1 MALENGFSYGS
12 SDEAAFAL
20 NAPAN
25 GTVKEA
31 QIKGYQIVLRS
42 AMSYNV
48 LSRAS
53 SAGARA
59 FESATK
65 LVVANMIR
73 SFGKRAE
80 VQMLYGQRGLGVVG
94 SVDALTIKLT
104 ISTADWAAG
113 IWSGMK
119 GAEIEVRSSAGALRG
134 VATIA
139 AVDLNGRALVLN
151 AIPAGTVATDVLWY
165 KGAYG
170 NEMVGLDKIISNTG
184 VLFNID
190 AAQYEL
196 WKGNTYDVG
205 SAQLSFAKIQ
215 DAISLGVEKGLDSD
229 VKVMVNPKTWANL
242 LTEQA
247 ALRMYDSTYKA
258 SEAENGSQSIKFHGQ
273 NGIIEIVPSIYI
285 KEGVA
290 YIVDDMDF
298 LKVGS
303 TDMTFNLPGAGPD
316 QFLRQLEN
324 NAGVEMRLYSDFSLF
339 CAAPGRQ
346 IKLTGIVNA

>member
-31 QIKGYQIVLRS
+31 QVKGYQIVLRS

-80 VQMLYGQRGLGVVG
+80 VQMLYGQTGLG
-94 SVDALTIKLT
+94 SVASTSGVTVTIT
-104 ISTADWAAG
+104 TADWAAG

-119 GAEIEVRSSAGALRG
+119 GAEIEIRSAAGALRG
-134 VATIA
+134 VASIA
-139 AVDLNGRALVLN
+139 SVDLNGRALVLN
-151 AIPAGTVATDVLWY
+151 ALPAGTVGTDVLWY

-170 NEMVGLDKIISNTG
+170 NEMPGLEKIITNTG
-184 VLFNID
+184 TLFNID
-190 AAQYEL
+190 ASQYEL
-196 WKGNTYDVG
+196 WKGNTYPVG
-205 SAQLSFAKIQ
+205 GQLSFAKIQ
-215 DAISLGVEKGLDSD
+215 DAIALGVEKGLDSD
-229 VKVMVNPKTWANL
+229 VKVMVNPKTWSDL

-247 ALRMYDSTYKA
+247 ALRMYDSSYKG

-273 NGIIEIVPSIYI
+273 NGIIEIIPSIYI
-285 KEGVA
+285 KEGLA
-290 YIVDDMDF
+290 YIVDEMDF
-298 LKVGS
+298 LKIGS

-324 NAGVEMRLYSDFSLF
+324 NAGVEMRLYADFSLF

-346 IKLTGIVNA
+346 IKLSGIVNS